1 MQSAK
6 AASSKELKDMG
17 ALTCF
22 RGYFFSFTL
31 CKLLFC
37 LLYGL
42 ALGLLVAA
50 GSDFQEDQRQQR
62 EDKRLHKGDEEFQ
75 RDEEHIGEERQ
86 DVSKDRQ
93 YCTAREDVPQNTERK
108 CVMVERGVL
117 PGEQSGLSSQWSLY
131 LERHAA
137 SYKRE

>member
-1 MQSAK
+1 MQSK
-6 AASSKELKDMG
+6 KSASSKHLKSTA
-17 ALTCF
+17 ALTCC
-22 RGYFFSFTL
+22 RGFFFSFTL

-62 EDKRLHKGDEEFQ
+62 EDKRLHKGDKEFQ

-86 DVSKDRQ
+86 DANKNDH
-93 YCTAREDVPQNTERK
+93 YCTAVDALSKNTKRNYNK
-108 CVMVERGVL
+108 
-117 PGEQSGLSSQWSLY
+117 SIKLY
-131 LERHAA
+131 
-137 SYKRE
+137 Y

>member
-1 MQSAK
+1 MQSQK
-6 AASSKELKDMG
+6 SASSKHLKSTA
-17 ALTCF
+17 ALTCC
-22 RGYFFSFTL
+22 RGFFFSFTL

-42 ALGLLVAA
+42 ALGVLMAA

-75 RDEEHIGEERQ
+75 RDEEREEGRL
-86 DVSKDRQ
+86 SN
-93 YCTAREDVPQNTERK
+93 ARTGK
-108 CVMVERGVL
+108 WLMVERGVP

-131 LERHAA
+131 PERHRA

>member
-1 MQSAK
+1 MQSQK
-6 AASSKELKDMG
+6 SASSKHLKSTA
-17 ALTCF
+17 ALTCC
-22 RGYFFSFTL
+22 RGFFFSFTL

-62 EDKRLHKGDEEFQ
+62 EDKPLHKGDEEIQ

-86 DVSKDRQ
+86 DVTKDGH
-93 YCTAREDVPQNTERK
+93 YYTAGEDVAKKPERDWAHT
-108 CVMVERGVL
+108 R
-117 PGEQSGLSSQWSLY
+117 
-131 LERHAA
+131 
-137 SYKRE
+137 